1 MGRFLLKHWPM
12 VGLGLLLA
20 VVAAYLIGAKW
31 VGRGAALLDDVVSR
45 EGVQLNEIHYTQDD
59 PERGLRW
66 ILDAESVRFSRDQ
79 RFVHFSRF
87 LLTVEPKEGAWVK
100 LKGDEGDY
108 SRDTGE
114 IEIRGAIKG
123 ETGDGYRLLT
133 EHLLIDEG
141 KKTVRTDAPVQLEG
155 PFFSVEGKG
164 LFFDLNQER
173 VQILSEVTTH
183 IR

>member
-1 MGRFLLKHWPM
+1 MRRFLLRHWPL

-31 VGRGAALLDDVVSR
+31 VGRGASLLENVIGK
-45 EGVQLNEIHYTQDD
+45 EGIQLNEIHYTQDD

-66 ILDAESVRFSRDQ
+66 ILDADSVRFSQDQ
-79 RFVHFSRF
+79 RFVQFSRF
-87 LLTVEPKEGAWVK
+87 LLTVEPEEGAWIK
-100 LKGDEGDY
+100 LKGNEGDY

-114 IEIRGAIKG
+114 IEIRGAIEG

-141 KKTVRTDAPVQLEG
+141 KKTVRTEDPVQLEG
-155 PFFSVEGKG
+155 SFFSVEGKG

-173 VQILSEVTTH
+173 VQILSDVTTH